1 MSKFERYKKKGDAFD
16 TLEIEFDV
24 SPVNGSNVIKTMLV
38 FDNKTGEKRLK
49 LYYNEGFMYKAEAF
63 ATGHDIQ
70 TDYEGPTV
78 IYEYTRELGHIK
90 CVFKYL
96 RSETKLYMEG
106 ILIFNP
112 NPESNEHQLINSIH
126 YLEDGVSI
134 ANRIDFLEASNK
146 YILVERETIDGVSR
160 LVFEG
165 EFNRNNLP
173 SGIWKIHAKAIDDH
187 RDLLVKINTT
197 TKEII
202 ESELM

>member
-126 YLEDGVSI
+126 YLEH
-134 ANRIDFLEASNK
+134 
-146 YILVERETIDGVSR
+146 GVSR

-165 EFNRNNLP
+165 EFDRNNLP